1 MPVHSTAAEDRNNSC
16 HLANGTGG
24 DLQGTVQL
32 ACGELGGSPR
42 RSKNPSSP
50 HHRCFLPPLPLP
62 ASGNVHRPPHHP
74 PTLCRP
80 PNSQPAKR
88 GRQRVTLWSV
98 ADTVGQGDM
107 QGKRAITCGCTEQP
121 QPISLQGDRL
131 WATLR
136 GSPRV
141 CPGLGGHPNLQL
153 GIEPSSAQEV
163 LTQQRLSG
171 V

>member
-1 MPVHSTAAEDRNNSC
+1 MWGAGWESQALEESLPPTAASFHPSC
-16 HLANGTGG
+16 SQLPVMFIDLPTTHL
-24 DLQGTVQL
+24 
-32 ACGELGGSPR
+32 
-42 RSKNPSSP
+42 
-50 HHRCFLPPLPLP
+50 
-62 ASGNVHRPPHHP
+62 

-88 GRQRVTLWSV
+88 GRQRVTLWPV
-98 ADTVGQGDM
+98 ADKVGQGDM

>member
-1 MPVHSTAAEDRNNSC
+1 MFLPVHSTAAEDRNNSC

-32 ACGELGGSPR
+32 ACGELGGSPTQ
-42 RSKNPSSP
+42 KNP
-50 HHRCFLPPLPLP
+50 
-62 ASGNVHRPPHHP
+62 PPHTAASFHSSCSQP
-74 PTLCRP
+74 RVMFTDLPTTYLP
-80 PNSQPAKR
+80 WPQNSQPAKR
-88 GRQRVTLWSV
+88 GRQRVTLWPV
-98 ADTVGQGDM
+98 ADTVGQSDT
-107 QGKRAITCGCTEQP
+107 QGKRAFTCECTEQP

-141 CPGLGGHPNLQL
+141 CPGLGGHPNLHL

-163 LTQQRLSG
+163 LTQQGLSG